1 MVLRMRHILPR
12 RGEEVPCAVALP
24 CWILLHTVCV
34 QRNFVSE
41 ALPGGQRLP
50 QGIVPSIAVPLRLQ
64 VPGEDDGGDHMPAA
78 LLLPEAEQHDTD
90 PLPDRVQVRLAGHV
104 RADRMR
110 AGHVC
115 VLRGQEVVRPVPQGA
130 LLRHAHVVG
139 AVPGGVLLP
148 CCVVSADSVPSEQV
162 VSCGI
167 VESAVMMLS
176 FAQITTASNQA
187 IGGCHYLTN
196 TA

>member
-34 QRNFVSE
+34 QRNLVSE

-50 QGIVPSIAVPLRLQ
+50 QGIVSSIAVPLRLQ
-64 VPGEDDGGDHMPAA
+64 VPGEDDGGDHLPAA
-78 LLLPEAEQHDTD
+78 LLLPEAEQHHPDH
-90 PLPDRVQVRLAGHV
+90 LPDRVQVRQAGHV

-110 AGHVC
+110 GGHVR

-130 LLRHAHVVG
+130 LLQNADDVG
-139 AVPGGVLLP
+139 AVPGRFFLP
-148 CCVVSADSVPSEQV
+148 GSVAGAEAVPAEQV
-162 VSCGI
+162 VPCWI
-167 VESAVMMLS
+167 VEAAVIVNGVTGS
-176 FAQITTASNQA
+176 SGRA
-187 IGGCHYLTN
+187 GCHG
-196 TA
+196 

>member
-1 MVLRMRHILPR
+1 
-12 RGEEVPCAVALP
+12 
-24 CWILLHTVCV
+24 
-34 QRNFVSE
+34 
-41 ALPGGQRLP
+41 
-50 QGIVPSIAVPLRLQ
+50 
-64 VPGEDDGGDHMPAA
+64 MPAA
-78 LLLPEAEQHDTD
+78 LLLPEAEQHHPD
-90 PLPDRVQVRLAGHV
+90 LVPDRVQVRRAGHV

-167 VESAVMMLS
+167 VESPVILLS

>member
-41 ALPGGQRLP
+41 ALPGRQRLP
-50 QGIVPSIAVPLRLQ
+50 QRVVSSIAVPLRLQ
-64 VPGEDDGGDHMPAA
+64 VPGEDDGGDHLPAA
-78 LLLPEAEQHDTD
+78 LLLPEAEQHHPD
-90 PLPDRVQVRLAGHV
+90 LVPDRVQVRRAGHV
-104 RADRMR
+104 RADPMR
-110 AGHVC
+110 AGHVR
-115 VLRGQEVVRPVPQGA
+115 VLRWQEVVRPVPQGP

-139 AVPGGVLLP
+139 AVPGWVLLP

-167 VESAVMMLS
+167 VESPVILLS